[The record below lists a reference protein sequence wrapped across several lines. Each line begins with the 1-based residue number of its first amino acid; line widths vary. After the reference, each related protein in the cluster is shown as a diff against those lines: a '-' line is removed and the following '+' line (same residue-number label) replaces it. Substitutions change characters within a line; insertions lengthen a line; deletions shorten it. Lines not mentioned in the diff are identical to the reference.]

1 MGRFFSLGFCHQ
13 QFIELN
19 TDIADANKLNNDVD
33 FLISRRIISHQLGDA
48 FMSTFEGTGIK
59 NLKMRGGV
67 YYWRQKIDGIQF
79 SESLQTRDR
88 EEALR
93 RMAEK
98 AEAAKSGDI
107 LKEKS
112 MTKQKDIS
120 AESVDCWPQLKVL
133 DCTIR
138 DGGLMNNHKF
148 SNEFVRGVHNALVA
162 SGIDYMEI
170 GYKADKK
177 LFSADDYGIWKMCD
191 EDDLKAFFG
200 DEDPGVKISVM
211 ADVGRTN
218 HSDIVPADQSVI
230 DLVRVACYIHQ
241 IPAALDM
248 VRDAKEKGYETS
260 VNLMAISTVP
270 EFELNKGLELIGRCE
285 AADMLYLVDSFGSL
299 YYEQIE
305 DLMRRYRGAMQHG
318 QQIGIHAHN
327 NQQMAYVNTVCSA
340 INGATMLDSTIDGL
354 GRGAGN
360 CPTELLLGFLRNPKF
375 HQRPII
381 EAVEKL
387 MIPLH
392 EQIDWG
398 YSIPYMITAQMN
410 EHPRS
415 AIKMRESEDKNQL
428 VSFYDEIHDQ

>member
-1 MGRFFSLGFCHQ
+1 
-13 QFIELN
+13 
-19 TDIADANKLNNDVD
+19 
-33 FLISRRIISHQLGDA
+33 
-48 FMSTFEGTGIK
+48 MSTFQGTGIK
-59 NLKMRGGV
+59 NLKRRGGV
-67 YYWRQKIDGIQF
+67 YYWRQTIDGVQF
-79 SESLQTRDR
+79 SESLQTGDRD
-88 EEALR
+88 EAIR

-98 AEAAKSGDI
+98 AAAAKTDPV
-107 LKEKS
+107 LKEKK

-120 AESVDCWPQLKVL
+120 AESIDCWPQIQVL

-148 SNEFVRGVHNALVA
+148 SDEFVRMVHQSLVA
-162 SGIDYMEI
+162 AGVDYMEV

-177 LFSADDYGIWKMCD
+177 LFRPDEYGPWKSCT
-191 EDDLKAFFG
+191 EDSLNRFFG
-200 DEDPGVKISVM
+200 EEDPGIKISVM
-211 ADVGRTN
+211 CDIGRTDDD
-218 HSDIVPADQSVI
+218 DIKPADESVI
-230 DLVRVACYIHQ
+230 DLIRVACYIHQ
-241 IPAALDM
+241 IPAALEM
-248 VRDAKEKGYETS
+248 VRTAKERGYETS

-270 EFELNKGLELIGRCE
+270 EFELHKGLELIGKCE
-285 AADMLYLVDSFGSL
+285 EADMLYLVDSFGSL

-305 DLMRRYRGAMQHG
+305 DLMRRYKAAMQHG

-327 NQQMAYVNTVCSA
+327 NQQMAYVNTICCA

-387 MIPLH
+387 MVPLR

-398 YSIPYMITAQMN
+398 YSVPYMITGQMN

-415 AIKMRESEDKNQL
+415 AIKLRESENKNDL
-428 VSFYDEIHDQ
+428 VAFYDEIHEP

>member
-1 MGRFFSLGFCHQ
+1 MLTFALKAHHMR
-13 QFIELN
+13 
-19 TDIADANKLNNDVD
+19 
-33 FLISRRIISHQLGDA
+33 ISLGDA

-59 NLKMRGGV
+59 NLKIRGGV
-67 YYWRQKIDGIQF
+67 YYWRQKVNGVQF
-79 SESLQTRDR
+79 SESLQTKDL
-88 EEALR
+88 EEAKT

-98 AEAAKSGDI
+98 AEAAKNKMI
-107 LKEKS
+107 LKERT
-112 MTKQKDIS
+112 MNKQKDVS
-120 AESVDCWPQLKVL
+120 SESVDCWPQLKVL

-148 SNEFVRGVHNALVA
+148 SDEFVRDVHKALVA
-162 SGIDYMEI
+162 SGVDYMEI
-170 GYKADKK
+170 GYKADKGM
-177 LFSADDYGIWKMCD
+177 FSPDEYGIWKMCD
-191 EDDLKAFFG
+191 EDAVKRFFG
-200 DEDPGVKISVM
+200 DEDPGVKLSVM
-211 ADVGRTN
+211 ADIGRTN
-218 HSDIVPADQSVI
+218 HSDIVPADESLI

-241 IPAALDM
+241 IPACLDM
-248 VRDAKEKGYETS
+248 IRDAKQKGYETS

-270 EFELNKGLELIGRCE
+270 EFELNKGLEMIGRCE
-285 AADMLYLVDSFGSL
+285 EADMLYLVDSFGSL

-305 DLMRRYRGAMQHG
+305 DLMRRYKDAMQHG

-327 NQQMAYVNTVCSA
+327 NQQMAYVNTICCA

-381 EAVEKL
+381 DAVEKL
-387 MIPLH
+387 MLPLR

-398 YSIPYMITAQMN
+398 YSIPYMITGQMN

-415 AIKMRESEDKNQL
+415 AIKLRESDSRNDL
-428 VSFYDEIHDQ
+428 VAFYDEIAATL